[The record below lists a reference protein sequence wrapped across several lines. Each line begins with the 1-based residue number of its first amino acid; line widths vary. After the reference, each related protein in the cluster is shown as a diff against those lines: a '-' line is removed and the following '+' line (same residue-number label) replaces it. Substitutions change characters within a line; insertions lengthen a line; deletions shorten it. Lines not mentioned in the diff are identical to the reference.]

1 VDKLDPDE
9 NELPAS
15 TFDANVDIFFFTCL
29 LPQAGQATSSIL
41 LALKTSSSKDRPHLT
56 QANSKIG
63 IIHSW
68 VELQSI

>member
-1 VDKLDPDE
+1 VGKLAPDE
-9 NELPAS
+9 NELPPS

-29 LPQAGQATSSIL
+29 LPQAGQTTSSISP
-41 LALKTSSSKDRPHLT
+41 ALSTSSSKDRPHLV

-68 VELQSI
+68 VELQ